1 MSILVTGGAGYIGS
15 HVVLGLLEAGEDV
28 VVLDN
33 LCTGFAAAVPEA
45 AQLVR
50 GNVGDGELVRAV
62 LQNHDIDAV
71 MHFAAST
78 VVPESVVD
86 PFKFYFNNSMN
97 SSVLIK
103 ECAEFGIKRFVFS
116 STAAVYGSGDGTP
129 VTEEAPLNPESPYA
143 SSKLMTEWVL
153 RDAASAYDF
162 NYIVLRYFNVAGADP
177 QGRAG
182 QSTLNATHL
191 IKVASQV
198 VIGARTHLDIY
209 GDDYPTP
216 DGTCVRDYIHVSDLA
231 DAHLTALD
239 QLRKTDENGTF
250 NCGYGSGY
258 SVKEVVQAIEQEFGK
273 SLPVKIVPRRL
284 GDPVSI
290 VADSTA
296 LRTQLH
302 WTPRHDDLA
311 FIVRT
316 AAAWEKNNLHRE
328 AG

>member
-15 HVVLGLLEAGEDV
+15 HVVLGLLEAGEEV

-33 LCTGFAAAVPEA
+33 LCTGFAAAVPQA
-45 AQLVR
+45 ATLIK
-50 GNVGDGELVRAV
+50 GDVGDAELVNRV
-62 LQNHDIDAV
+62 LQERKIDAV

-86 PFKFYFNNSMN
+86 PFKFYFNNSVN

-103 ECAEFGIKRFVFS
+103 ACAEAGIKRFVFS

-129 VTEEAPLNPESPYA
+129 VSEDHPLNPESPYA

-153 RDAASAYDF
+153 RDAAIAYDF

-177 QGRAG
+177 AGRAG

-198 VIGARTHLDIY
+198 VIGERPHLDIY

-231 DAHLTALD
+231 DAHLTALTH
-239 QLRKTDENGTF
+239 LRQTKKNDTF

-258 SVKEVVQAIEQEFGK
+258 SVKQVVKAIEQEFGK
-273 SLPVKIVPRRL
+273 PLPVKIVPRRL

-290 VADSTA
+290 VADSTR
-296 LRTQLH
+296 LREQLH
-302 WTPRHDDLA
+302 WTPKHDDLA

-316 AAAWEKNNLHRE
+316 AAAWEKSNLHLA

>member
-15 HVVLGLLEAGEDV
+15 HVVLGLLEAGEDII
-28 VVLDN
+28 VLDN
-33 LCTGFAAAVPEA
+33 LCTGFAEAVPQEA
-45 AQLVR
+45 TFVK
-50 GNVGDGELVRAV
+50 GNVGDAELVRSV
-62 LQNHDIDAV
+62 LTEHDIDAV

-86 PFKFYFNNSMN
+86 PFKFYFNNSVN

-103 ECAEFGIKRFVFS
+103 ECSEAGIKRFVFS
-116 STAAVYGSGDGTP
+116 STAAVYGSGDGAP
-129 VTEEAPLNPESPYA
+129 VSEDHALNPESPYA

-153 RDAASAYDF
+153 RDAAAAYDF
-162 NYIVLRYFNVAGADP
+162 NYTVLRYFNVAGADP
-177 QGRAG
+177 KGRAG

-198 VIGARTHLDIY
+198 VIGERAHLDIF

-231 DAHLTALD
+231 DAHLTALAH
-239 QLRKTDENGTF
+239 LRQTNQNGTF
-250 NCGYGSGY
+250 NCGYGAGY
-258 SVKEVVQAIEQEFGK
+258 SVREVVSAIEQEFGK
-273 SLPVKIVPRRL
+273 ALPVKIVPRRL

-290 VADSTA
+290 VADSTR
-296 LRTQLH
+296 LREQLN
-302 WTPRHDDLA
+302 WIPKHDDLA

-316 AAAWEKNNLHRE
+316 AAAWEKNSHHR
-328 AG
+328 AAS